1 MLDDLLSFKDKC
13 SIASKHV
20 AALKLYANIFNKE
33 KQKIKHKFIYP
44 IRKAGFSMKDALGL
58 NFKVCKGMWAN
69 CLNQKIQMAYGFKSK
84 EIKTRV
90 LMCISCALSKAS
102 EATGK
107 TLAPLDTCQLIH
119 GLMQSLSLRVGTAPT
134 ANVHLPSH
142 IVQ

>member
-69 CLNQKIQMAYGFKSK
+69 CLNQKTRNLGGKPKLKSLYVQAIGSHLSSNS
-84 EIKTRV
+84 EIAANRYLKLQKTNAMSRYF
-90 LMCISCALSKAS
+90 LSFGIYFRK
-102 EATGK
+102 
-107 TLAPLDTCQLIH
+107 
-119 GLMQSLSLRVGTAPT
+119 
-134 ANVHLPSH
+134 
-142 IVQ
+142 